1 MSTDTTRPT
10 GPLTSARNRAVGFA
24 IGFTFLWLGLAIWR
38 DGVTYHLA
46 PILVAS
52 IPAFVYRAT
61 TDRRTWSKVI
71 SPVSWG
77 AALAIVGSLGLAV
90 VDRMNGPSLLP
101 FGGALTESLLFA
113 AAGTI
118 LAVLVA
124 RPSLDS
130 TE

>member
-1 MSTDTTRPT
+1 MSTDTTRPADL
-10 GPLTSARNRAVGFA
+10 PTSARNRAVGFA
-24 IGFTFLWLGLAIWR
+24 IGFTVLWLGLAIWR

-61 TDRRTWSKVI
+61 TDHRTWSGTAPAI
-71 SPVSWG
+71 TWG

-124 RPSLDS
+124 RPSLGS